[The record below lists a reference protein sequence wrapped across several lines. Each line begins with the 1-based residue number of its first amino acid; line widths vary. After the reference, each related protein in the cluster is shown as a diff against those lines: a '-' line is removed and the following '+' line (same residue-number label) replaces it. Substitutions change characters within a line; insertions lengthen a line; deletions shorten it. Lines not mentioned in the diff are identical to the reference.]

1 MNDLVSFLWNTAFTL
16 LWCFIFLSVIAY
28 RAGKDRVFI
37 YYAAYIFLLLIYV
50 GSRTQ
55 YFFDYNNSNE
65 LVRTIKRLFNW
76 HIQVIYH
83 FVHMFF
89 GIVIVGIDT
98 KYPKL
103 YRNLKIYARI
113 SLTIGTL
120 IPILV
125 LLGYLTTI
133 DYDKYFAFIHIPIF
147 ISVGVIILKKAWKEN
162 NFVVYCFFWGT
173 LIYAV
178 LSAAALTLTVLAGY
192 GFRPLSHPLMLFYT
206 GVIIETLAFAIGLGY
221 RLQNVYKEKLQY
233 QKDLTEAQIKLQ
245 EKLQEKLKIQEQE
258 NIELLRLK
266 ERQELETQLAQLQN
280 KILRSQ
286 MNSHFIFNVLNSIK
300 AFIIENDEKQAVNYL
315 NKFSKFIRKVLDS
328 NFYEE
333 NTLEE
338 ELNTMQLY
346 LDIETMRLHNN
357 FSYHINI
364 ENDLDISHIK
374 FPALLLQPYIE
385 NAIWHGLMPQKGE
398 KKLEINLIRKENR
411 IAILI
416 IDNGIGYEDSMR
428 NKTENSHHKSFG
440 LDIVN
445 ERIKEFNRKNTNT
458 LSAKIMD
465 QKTLGQYGTVVKIIL
480 TL

>member
-1 MNDLVSFLWNTAFTL
+1 M
-16 LWCFIFLSVIAY
+16 AY

-37 YYAAYIFLLLIYV
+37 YYAAYIFFLLLYV
-50 GSRTQ
+50 GSRTG
-55 YFFDYNNSNE
+55 YFFHYNESSE
-65 LVRTIKRLFNW
+65 LTQTIKRLFNW

-89 GIVIVGIDT
+89 GIVIVGIDS
-98 KYPKL
+98 KYPRL
-103 YRNLKIYARI
+103 YRNLKKYALI
-113 SLTIGTL
+113 SLTVGTI

-125 LLGYLTTI
+125 LLGFLTTK
-133 DYDKYFAFIHIPIF
+133 DYDNYFIFIHIPIF
-147 ISVGVIILKKAWKEN
+147 IVVAIIILRKAWKEN
-162 NFVVYCFFWGT
+162 NFVVSCFFWGT

-178 LSAAALTLTVLAGY
+178 LSAAALSLTVIAGY
-192 GFRPLSHPLMLFYT
+192 GYRPLTHPILLFYI

-221 RLQNVYKEKLQY
+221 RLQTVYKEKLQY
-233 QKDLTEAQIKLQ
+233 QKDLNEAQIKLQ
-245 EKLQEKLKIQEQE
+245 EKLEEKLKIQEQE

-266 ERQELETQLAQLQN
+266 EKQELETQLAQLQN

-300 AFIIENDEKQAVNYL
+300 AFIIENDERKAVNYL

-338 ELNTMQLY
+338 ELNTIQLY
-346 LDIETMRLHNN
+346 LDIETMRLHHN
-357 FSYHINI
+357 FSYRINI
-364 ENDLDISHIK
+364 ENELDISHIK

-398 KKLEINLIRKENR
+398 RKLEINLTKIDHQ
-411 IAILI
+411 ITILI
-416 IDNGIGYEDSMR
+416 IDNGIGYEDSLKI
-428 NKTENSHHKSFG
+428 KTENSHHKSFG

-445 ERIKEFNRKNTNT
+445 ERIKEFNRKNQNS
-458 LSAKIMD
+458 LSARIINRKPS
-465 QKTLGQYGTVVKIIL
+465 GQSGTIVEIIL
-480 TL
+480 KI

>member
-1 MNDLVSFLWNTAFTL
+1 MNDLVSFLWHTAFTL

-125 LLGYLTTI
+125 LLGYLTTT

-147 ISVGVIILKKAWKEN
+147 IAVGVIILKKAWEEN

-346 LDIETMRLHNN
+346 LDIETMRFHNN

-398 KKLEINLIRKENR
+398 KKLEINLTRKENR

-465 QKTLGQYGTVVKIIL
+465 QKTLGQSGTVVKIIL

>member
-1 MNDLVSFLWNTAFTL
+1 MNDLVSFLWHTAFTL

-465 QKTLGQYGTVVKIIL
+465 QKTLGQSGTVVKIIL

>member
-1 MNDLVSFLWNTAFTL
+1 MNDLVSFLWHTAFTL

-147 ISVGVIILKKAWKEN
+147 IAVGVIILKKAWEEN

-346 LDIETMRLHNN
+346 LDIETMRFHNN

-398 KKLEINLIRKENR
+398 KKLEINLTRKENR

-465 QKTLGQYGTVVKIIL
+465 QKTLGQSGTVVKIIL